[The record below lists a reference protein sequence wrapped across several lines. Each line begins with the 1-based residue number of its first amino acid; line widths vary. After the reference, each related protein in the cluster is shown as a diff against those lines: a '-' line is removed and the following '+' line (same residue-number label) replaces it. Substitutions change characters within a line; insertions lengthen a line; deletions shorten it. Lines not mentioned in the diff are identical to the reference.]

1 MSDMLEKLLGVEKT
15 AAGLIAEAEAE
26 AGRRTTQARLDA
38 QKRHSELLKA
48 KAAENQT
55 ALEAE
60 RARITAERTARNQV
74 EKEKL
79 ARLPA
84 DQARFRTAVLS
95 LIEKGGE

>member
-1 MSDMLEKLLGVEKT
+1 MLEKLLGVEKT

-38 QKRHSELLKA
+38 QKRHVELLKA
-48 KAAENQT
+48 KAAENET
-55 ALEAE
+55 SLEAE
-60 RARITAERTARNQV
+60 RTRIEAERAARNQV

-79 ARLPA
+79 TRLPV
-84 DQARFRTAVLS
+84 DQARFRTAILS